1 MGVFING
8 QKTCVSEADYSTGYG
23 GNVETS
29 LRNWT
34 TISRMSECDGVWP
47 VKKGD
52 VVTLEA
58 AFDEVKHP
66 ARESDGQEQMES
78 KSFFHCY
85 QSTLY

>member
-8 QKTCVSEADYSTGYG
+8 KDVCISTADYSTGYG

-29 LRNWT
+29 VSNWT

-58 AFDEVKHP
+58 SYDEIKHP
-66 ARESDGQEQMES
+66 ARISDGMEQMEMGIVA
-78 KSFFHCY
+78 FTFV
-85 QSTLY
+85 QD